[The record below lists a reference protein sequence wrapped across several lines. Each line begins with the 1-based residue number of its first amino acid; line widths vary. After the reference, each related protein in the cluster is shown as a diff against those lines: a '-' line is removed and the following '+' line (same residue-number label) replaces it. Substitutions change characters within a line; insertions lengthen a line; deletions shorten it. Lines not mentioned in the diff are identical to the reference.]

1 MLTFSLETGPIYH
14 YAVAQFRTFNI
25 WDTFTY
31 FDVTKNSFINFI
43 ATLRVE
49 TSIYLLVDW
58 SLISKKWECVFEHG
72 PPKYNFRGFSLKN
85 FLLGKVKICWVF
97 FCSDS
102 MHLSYQDVLFPYTSF
117 LLKSRYFKVCPTR
130 QWYSGK
136 GSKMTLSQVLLTHSS
151 FWVCSKSLK
160 IDSSELQTP
169 L

>member
-1 MLTFSLETGPIYH
+1 MGY
-14 YAVAQFRTFNI
+14 
-25 WDTFTY
+25 
-31 FDVTKNSFINFI
+31 
-43 ATLRVE
+43 
-49 TSIYLLVDW
+49 IYLLWCNKKFFYKFHRNIESENFNIPTCRLD
-58 SLISKKWECVFEHG
+58 SDLISKKWYCVFEQG
-72 PPKYNFRGFSLKN
+72 PPKSKLVVKYKFMGFSLKN
-85 FLLGKVKICWVF
+85 FRLGKVNVCRVFF

-117 LLKSRYFKVCPTR
+117 SLKSRYFKVCPTR

>member
-1 MLTFSLETGPIYH
+1 MGY
-14 YAVAQFRTFNI
+14 
-25 WDTFTY
+25 
-31 FDVTKNSFINFI
+31 
-43 ATLRVE
+43 
-49 TSIYLLVDW
+49 IYLLWCNKKFFYKFHRNIESENFNIPTCRLESD
-58 SLISKKWECVFEHG
+58 LISKKWECVFEHG

-85 FLLGKVKICWVF
+85 FLLGNVKICWVF

-117 LLKSRYFKVCPTR
+117 SLKSRYFKVCPTR